1 MGYITINCNPL
12 IQCGFLGDNS
22 IIEQTL
28 GTRELLTYLEKLEIG
43 LSSFSYEELGVVEAG
58 ELKKS
63 FEVFKYGL
71 ENKVFGIPEMKQ
83 LESIYQSVGIQGSE
97 RPLRDTSDTPTELK
111 EFLSL
116 IDAMENTRLSREQQK
131 IAKAMKQV
139 AERLGKGLPISNNL
153 QFIEKELE
161 PGHLAH
167 KINLQPI
174 LDDCMGQMELM
185 EELVRLFKQNL
196 MEFIGSVKVH
206 LKNESYKQVDLACQK
221 VRPSLEMMKA
231 NGLLE
236 IVKEILMLCRTDNDP
251 KHHAFLY
258 DQFLMEY
265 PKVQEQVDLE
275 MEILRT
281 M

>member
-28 GTRELLTYLEKLEIG
+28 ETRELLTYLEKLEIG

-63 FEVFKYGL
+63 FQVFKHGL
-71 ENKVFGIPEMKQ
+71 ENKVFGVPEMKQ
-83 LESIYQSVGIQGSE
+83 LESIYKKVGIQGSE
-97 RPLRDTSDTPTELK
+97 TLMGETDNMPNELK

-116 IDAMENTRLSREQQK
+116 IDAMENTRLSHEQQK
-131 IAKAMKQV
+131 IAKAMKEV
-139 AERLGKGLPISNNL
+139 AKQLGKELPMSQNL

-167 KINLQPI
+167 TINLKPI
-174 LDDCMGQMELM
+174 LQDCMGQMELM

-206 LKNESYKQVDLACQK
+206 LQNESFKQVDLACQK

-258 DQFLMEY
+258 DQFVMEY
-265 PKVQEQVDLE
+265 PKVQEQVDFE